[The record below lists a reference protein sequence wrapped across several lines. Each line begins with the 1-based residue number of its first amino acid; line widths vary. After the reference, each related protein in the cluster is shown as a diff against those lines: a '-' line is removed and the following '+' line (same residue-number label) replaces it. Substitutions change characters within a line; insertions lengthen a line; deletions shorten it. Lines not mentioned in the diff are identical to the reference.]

1 MQDVEY
7 ALAALI
13 RERQWLR
20 QKQRRE
26 ALSTKDIAFMHES
39 GIQLH
44 LLFEGQAIKWADKGL
59 SAIRGK
65 IEKIEARLANP
76 TKINPYDDIL
86 CEKLHE
92 QLRKLECR

>member
-1 MQDVEY
+1 MLEARQVDWASVKMQDVEY

-39 GIQLH
+39 GIQTPPS
-44 LLFEGQAIKWADKGL
+44 F
-59 SAIRGK
+59 
-65 IEKIEARLANP
+65 
-76 TKINPYDDIL
+76 
-86 CEKLHE
+86 
-92 QLRKLECR
+92 